1 MAPERG
7 RETDQDFDAVAEG
20 FEGDVYGSSKG
31 RVRLGVLREDL
42 FSAIPELGDGG
53 LSVLD
58 AGGGAGRMALLL
70 AETGNRVVLADP
82 SREMLARAER
92 AFAEARHAAGGSV
105 ATVHSSIQNLGE
117 ELAGESFDVVCCHAV
132 LEWLADPREALGHL
146 AGLLGPEGALSLMFY
161 NRNATLLKRAL
172 EGDFTFAMGEDAPR
186 RTGWGEGA
194 IPLVEDSVRGW
205 LEEWG
210 LRVRSKAGIRI
221 LHDHVP
227 EELRRPER
235 IGELLEAEKKLR
247 SREPFASLGQHTHL
261 VCERSSA

>member
-1 MAPERG
+1 MASGRG

-20 FEGDVYGSSKG
+20 FEGDIYGSSKG
-31 RVRLGVLREDL
+31 RVRLGVLWEDL
-42 FSAIPELGDGG
+42 LSAIPELGDGG

-70 AETGNRVVLADP
+70 AEAGNRVVLADP
-82 SREMLARAER
+82 SREMLSRAER
-92 AFAEARHAAGGSV
+92 AFAESRHAAGGSV
-105 ATVHSSIQNLGE
+105 ATLRSSIQDLGE

-132 LEWLADPREALGHL
+132 LEWLADPRGALGHL
-146 AGLLGPEGALSLMFY
+146 AGLLGPEGLLSLMFY
-161 NRNATLLKRAL
+161 NRAATLLKRAL
-172 EGDFTFAMGEDAPR
+172 EGDLALALGQDVPR
-186 RTGWGEGA
+186 RRGWGEGA
-194 IPLVEDSVRGW
+194 TPLAEDSVRRW
-205 LEEWG
+205 LREQG

-235 IGELLEAEKKLR
+235 IGELLEAEKRLR

-261 VCERSSA
+261 VCERSGA

>member
-20 FEGDVYGSSKG
+20 FEDDVYGSSKG

-58 AGGGAGRMALLL
+58 AGGGAGRVALLL
-70 AETGNRVVLADP
+70 AGAGNRVVLADP

-92 AFAEARHAAGGSV
+92 ACAELRHAADGSV
-105 ATVHSSIQNLGE
+105 TTLCSSIQDLGE
-117 ELAGESFDVVCCHAV
+117 KLAGERFDVVCCHAV
-132 LEWLADPREALGHL
+132 LEWLANPRGALGHL
-146 AGLLGPEGALSLMFY
+146 AGLLGPQGRLSLMFY
-161 NRNATLLKRAL
+161 NRDAALLKRAL
-172 EGDFTFAMGEDAPR
+172 EGDLALALGEDVPR
-186 RTGWGEGA
+186 RRGWGERA
-194 IPLVEDSVRGW
+194 TPLAEDLVREW
-205 LEEWG
+205 LGEQE

-227 EELRRPER
+227 EEMRRPER
-235 IGELLEAEKKLR
+235 IEKLLEAEKRLR

-261 VCERSSA
+261 VCDRSGA